1 MKRFFKE
8 NILNCIIYMIAIL
21 MSLICLVLYFVECEK
36 SDELKNFFLSI
47 GTSIFASALL
57 AFTIEYSNYRRFEKR
72 KSDFRQNKLYN
83 LNQYL
88 NFFFERF
95 CNLIYRS
102 FKFWNEDSKG
112 QSQEKTLQQ
121 WMIAAKG
128 LFDEIEENKDSQDK
142 EKCLNRI
149 FNLINVIFVSRG
161 KVLRQYIDEL
171 APYFP
176 FWEQSDYFNNEDIK
190 HLMNIAI
197 YCDILLCDYNL
208 CSGVKYFDYK
218 EFYNQ
223 VEILFSEIFA
233 INEFTSLQNTSFNEQ
248 SK

>member
-1 MKRFFKE
+1 MKRFFKA
-8 NILNCIIYMIAIL
+8 NILNCIIYIIAIL
-21 MSLICLVLYFVECEK
+21 MSLICPVLYFVECEK

-57 AFTIEYSNYRRFEKR
+57 AFTIEYSNYMRFEKR
-72 KSDFRQNKLYN
+72 KSTFRQNKLYN
-83 LNQYL
+83 FNQYL
-88 NFFFERF
+88 NFFCERF
-95 CNLIYRS
+95 CNLIFRS
-102 FKFWNEDSKG
+102 FKLWYEDTQG
-112 QSQEKTLQQ
+112 QPQEKTLQQ
-121 WMIAAKG
+121 WMIEAKE
-128 LFDEIEENKDSQDK
+128 LFDEIEKNKEGK
-142 EKCLNRI
+142 EQCLSRI
-149 FNLINVIFVSRG
+149 VELINEIFVSRG

-171 APYFP
+171 APYFL

-190 HLMNIAI
+190 HLRNIAI
-197 YCDILLCDYNL
+197 YCDNLLYDYNL